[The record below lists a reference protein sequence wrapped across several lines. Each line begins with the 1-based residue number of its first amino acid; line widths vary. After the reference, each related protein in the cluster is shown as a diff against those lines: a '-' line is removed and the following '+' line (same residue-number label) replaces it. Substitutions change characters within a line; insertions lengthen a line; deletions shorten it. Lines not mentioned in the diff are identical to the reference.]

1 MNRMHAARTSA
12 PCPGPRPRPH
22 RKPAAAA
29 LTTLLATAA
38 ALVTT
43 THAAPA
49 SATTPPPVAT
59 PPPPEPAA
67 AGPLPGGAPALS
79 PAADGGVAPVT
90 MPAAEVA
97 PELRLG
103 GAQAAPPTHRP
114 SGPAPSAS
122 GPPSPLPGTLA
133 GLAPSAA
140 SAGIG
145 GVLPPAPPAPTT
157 PPAPAAPSNT
167 AVPAPGTDEE
177 PAPPTTE
184 TDPRTDEPPDDDPAG
199 AVSGVLTAAVPDMP
213 TSMRLTQE
221 AAAGFL
227 RANGVRWRST
237 GGCSDRAR
245 RTCTS
250 FDGLRWGTLKGL
262 LDFQAASGCPVTVTG
277 GTEAGHAGG
286 PRSHGSGHKLDIA
299 TGRCVDTAIRRYPY
313 RGVRGD
319 GARLYRSPDGAL
331 FARERDHWDIT
342 FP

>member
-1 MNRMHAARTSA
+1 MNRMHAARTPA
-12 PCPGPRPRPH
+12 PCPKPRPRPH
-22 RKPAAAA
+22 RKPASAA

-38 ALVTT
+38 ALVAT

-49 SATTPPPVAT
+49 DATVPPPAAT

-67 AGPLPGGAPALS
+67 AAPLPGGAPALS
-79 PAADGGVAPVT
+79 PTADGGVAPVT

-97 PELRLG
+97 ADPGNG
-103 GAQAAPPTHRP
+103 GTQAAPPPR
-114 SGPAPSAS
+114 GPSAPAVS

-140 SAGIG
+140 AAGVG
-145 GVLPPAPPAPTT
+145 GLLPPPAPNPAV
-157 PPAPAAPSNT
+157 PPNT
-167 AVPAPGTDEE
+167 AVPQTDPAPGTDGE
-177 PAPPTTE
+177 PAPPAAE
-184 TDPRTDEPPDDDPAG
+184 TDPPADDPPADDPAG

-213 TSMRLTQE
+213 KSVRLTQQVAE
-221 AAAGFL
+221 GFL

-262 LDFQAASGCPVTVTG
+262 LDFQAASGCPVTITG
-277 GTEAGHAGG
+277 GTETGHAGG